1 MKSSEIAR
9 EWMPRG
15 AIYRL
20 EAEGSRM
27 VGKPLRT
34 FGTDEAEEECVR
46 PWLIQD
52 ISATGRVTDREVQS
66 SPSRPAEPEVI
77 VQPRFLEK
85 LSAVCSK
92 QNLVPVLSA
101 AMLAVALLWPSG
113 PWVRL
118 HGGASEPTK
127 TIVNPGQASTLG
139 PASNT
144 FKTAVSIRP
153 YADDLATVRQMAE
166 QGDPAAQFAL
176 GTRYAIGEEV
186 REDDSEAAR
195 WFSDAAQHGH
205 TEAQAILGVY
215 YMLGK
220 GVPQD
225 LDKAYFWSILA
236 QAGGDAGSKYRVKV
250 LTSRMTPSRIRA
262 AEEQADAWL
271 RQRQAL
277 AAKPGTG

>member
-1 MKSSEIAR
+1 
-9 EWMPRG
+9 
-15 AIYRL
+15 
-20 EAEGSRM
+20 
-27 VGKPLRT
+27 
-34 FGTDEAEEECVR
+34 
-46 PWLIQD
+46 
-52 ISATGRVTDREVQS
+52 
-66 SPSRPAEPEVI
+66 
-77 VQPRFLEK
+77 
-85 LSAVCSK
+85 
-92 QNLVPVLSA
+92 
-101 AMLAVALLWPSG
+101 MLAAAVLWPSG
-113 PWVRL
+113 PWVRP
-118 HGGASEPTK
+118 HAGASNPTK
-127 TIVNPGQASTLG
+127 TIVNPGPASTLG
-139 PASNT
+139 PASDT

-195 WFSDAAQHGH
+195 WFSDAAQQGH

-215 YMLGK
+215 YMLGR

-250 LTSRMTPSRIRA
+250 LTSRITPSRIRA
-262 AEEQADAWL
+262 AEEQANAWL